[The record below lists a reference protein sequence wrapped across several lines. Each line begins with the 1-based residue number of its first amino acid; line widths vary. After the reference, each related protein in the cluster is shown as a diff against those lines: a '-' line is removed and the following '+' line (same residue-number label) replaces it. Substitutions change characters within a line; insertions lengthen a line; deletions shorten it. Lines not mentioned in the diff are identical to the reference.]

1 MINAVVLVFD
11 AITGRACIRS
21 LKSTF
26 YNGRCVLPPA
36 VHPRWWQFWY
46 VLLLKHRLTFM
57 WSLEL
62 SDGLVVLKTNI
73 AAWVRC
79 FCFILLFIKSIL
91 TSSSFSSSSSSSFLF
106 FFLLF
111 FFYIEPIFTHP
122 PPKRHRLFKEIF
134 TVKSKHLLFEKKN
147 DTVCN

>member
-91 TSSSFSSSSSSSFLF
+91 TSSSFSSSSSSSSSFFYF
-106 FFLLF
+106 FFFTLNLF
-111 FFYIEPIFTHP
+111 LPTHLP
-122 PPKRHRLFKEIF
+122 NVIDCLK
-134 TVKSKHLLFEKKN
+134 KSLRWNQNIYSLRKKN